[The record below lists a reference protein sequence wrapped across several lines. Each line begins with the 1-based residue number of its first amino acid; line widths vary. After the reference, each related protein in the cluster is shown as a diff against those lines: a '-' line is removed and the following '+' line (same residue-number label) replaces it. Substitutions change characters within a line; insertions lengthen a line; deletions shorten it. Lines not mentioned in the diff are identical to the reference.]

1 MKPIEIIEK
10 IMEDHHLNASE
21 FGEKVEKSSNY
32 VAEIRSGKTSKISPP
47 MVRKICRVFSE
58 YNPDWVRTGEPPI
71 YAAEVTIHGNGNI
84 GNGNNNSVTTI
95 SERVLSVIESQQQ
108 TIHQQAETIAAL
120 LKNLQK

>member
-10 IMEDHHLNASE
+10 IMFDNDLSASD
-21 FGEKVEKSSNY
+21 FGEKVGKSSNY
-32 VAEIRSGKTSKISPP
+32 VSELRSGKTAKISPP
-47 MVRKICRVFSE
+47 MLKRLAAAFPQYSAE
-58 YNPDWVRTGEPPI
+58 WLRTGEPPI
-71 YAAEVTIHGNGNI
+71 YAAEVTINGSGNI